1 LEPYLLGLLLG
12 SGDFTTGVVRLTSAD
27 DEMIASA
34 RELLPR
40 GTMLQETGARPD
52 EWLIRSATSDS
63 VRTRNPLATELVQL
77 GLTGHSAEDTFI
89 PRYYK
94 YASVEDRVALLQGL
108 FDANGSIDK
117 RGRIDFSTM
126 SHGLAEDV
134 VFLVRSLGGWTRLPE
149 RPTNGLL
156 SYRLLIN
163 LPEEI
168 SPFRLTRKRSRCR
181 AAKTDYPTRSI
192 HQVEPVGEAEMV
204 CLSVDAPDGL
214 FVVNDFIVT
223 HNTIVAEFA
232 IWQARQAGQR
242 AIYTAPIK
250 ALSNQ
255 KFRDLRKRHG
265 VREVGLLTGDI
276 VENPAAPIVV
286 MTTEIYRNML
296 LEGARAA
303 RMTIAEEASALIDP
317 LRARKTYNARDG
329 RAARE
334 ASDVAEM
341 ARRAAIDE
349 ELSGVGCVIFDELHF
364 LSDPERGPV
373 WEEAII
379 HSPAHVLFAGLSATV
394 SNADELRRWIEAVHG
409 PMSLVF
415 HDERAV
421 PLEHFFYF
429 ENKLHLVQNADGQ
442 RVERFPGIGGETR
455 RARLM
460 QRRRPPNGEK
470 SIPSLVETRRDRS
483 TGANTHGTATSAQQ
497 EEPEPP
503 EERPAPEP
511 GEVVAALRAANMLPC
526 LYFLPGRRA
535 VEAAASSAAGH
546 LLVTP
551 EDRGR
556 LHEQV
561 QQWVRTLPPEDQK
574 LDQVRRLATL
584 LPRGLGFHH
593 AGLLPA
599 LKVMVETLFAR
610 GDLKAVF
617 ATDTLALGINMP
629 ARTVV
634 VGSLSKFDGHQ
645 MRLLTPNEYQQLTGR
660 AGRRG
665 MDAHG
670 SAVLLYSPWDVFES
684 AFASLTAP
692 LLPVTSAFI
701 IRYNTILNLWRPG
714 DYGRLRTAVAK
725 SLREFQRRGSRPMRS
740 QADEEYALYQSQ
752 RKKKKANREQSG
764 GLSRAASAELNATV
778 YVLRMM
784 GYIDEDDELT
794 MRGWMLRAIFH
805 PAGMVLTE
813 LALSGDLDG
822 LNPGELA
829 EVISWFTYDSS
840 DRSLHNL
847 YTLPRNLLEVRRDVW
862 KTLRTV
868 QTLEYEEGVSISPG
882 IVESFH
888 SVALNWWRGGSLR
901 GLLNRIELAEGDL
914 LVVLN
919 QTIDLLQQLQGAVGQ
934 VLDSRALWQSRDAR
948 GSGRRQSRAQQEMRV
963 RLEDLRELLAEA
975 WRNMLRGSVALSRAI
990 PTIAAPPETPVEAG
1004 ELPPIPMA
1012 EDEDIG
1018 ETWGDRAEDT
1028 PPADDDGSVET
1039 DERAREDSSQR

>member
-1 LEPYLLGLLLG
+1 MSPRDSSHRPDGAKT
-12 SGDFTTGVVRLTSAD
+12 SDQTPPSPSRPPRAPRAPRAVR
-27 DEMIASA
+27 
-34 RELLPR
+34 
-40 GTMLQETGARPD
+40 GARKN
-52 EWLIRSATSDS
+52 SASPAA
-63 VRTRNPLATELVQL
+63 NPPV
-77 GLTGHSAEDTFI
+77 S
-89 PRYYK
+89 
-94 YASVEDRVALLQGL
+94 
-108 FDANGSIDK
+108 
-117 RGRIDFSTM
+117 
-126 SHGLAEDV
+126 DV
-134 VFLVRSLGGWTRLPE
+134 VPGPPSEAVAAFLTTQPFPLDPFQIQAAEHLAAGRSVMVAA
-149 RPTNGLL
+149 PTG
-156 SYRLLIN
+156 
-163 LPEEI
+163 
-168 SPFRLTRKRSRCR
+168 TGK
-181 AAKTDYPTRSI
+181 
-192 HQVEPVGEAEMV
+192 
-204 CLSVDAPDGL
+204 
-214 FVVNDFIVT
+214 
-223 HNTIVAEFA
+223 TIVAEFA
-232 IWQARQAGQR
+232 IWQARRAGQR

-255 KFRDLRKRHG
+255 KFRDLRQRHG
-265 VREVGLLTGDI
+265 AREVGLLTGDI

-303 RMTIAEEASALIDP
+303 RMTTAEEASALLAP
-317 LRARKTYNARDG
+317 VRTRNPRNAGGDG
-329 RAARE
+329 RGLPEAA
-334 ASDVAEM
+334 DVAAM

-409 PMSLVF
+409 PMALVF

-421 PLEHFFYF
+421 PLEHYFFF
-429 ENKLHLVQNADGQ
+429 ENKLQLVQNAEGQ
-442 RVERFPGIGGETR
+442 RVERFPGVGGE
-455 RARLM
+455 ARLLRLM
-460 QRRRPPNGEK
+460 HRRRSRASFASDEAPEDDQAPVGGGRGQRGQYGRQEQ
-470 SIPSLVETRRDRS
+470 PDQ
-483 TGANTHGTATSAQQ
+483 H
-497 EEPEPP
+497 EEPELPQ
-503 EERPAPEP
+503 ERPAPEP
-511 GEVVAALRAANMLPC
+511 GEVITALREANMLPC

-546 LLVTP
+546 LLVAP

-599 LKVMVETLFAR
+599 LKGMGETLFAR

-634 VGSLSKFDGHQ
+634 VGSLSKFDGRQ

-670 SAVLLYSPWDVFES
+670 SAVLLYSPWDVFEP
-684 AFASLTAP
+684 AFAALTAP
-692 LLPVTSAFI
+692 LLPVTSAFT

-714 DYGRLRTAVAK
+714 DYARLRTAVAN
-725 SLREFQRRGSRPMRS
+725 SLREFQRRGSRPARTN
-740 QADEEYALYQSQ
+740 DEYALYQTKNKKRAQ
-752 RKKKKANREQSG
+752 RRESSS

-784 GYIDEDDELT
+784 GFIGEDDELT
-794 MRGWMLRAIFH
+794 VRGWMLRAIFH

-813 LALSGDLDG
+813 LALGGALDG

-829 EVISWFTYDSS
+829 EVVSWFTYDSS
-840 DRSLHNL
+840 DRALRNL
-847 YTLPRNLLEVRRDVW
+847 YTLPRNLFEVRREVW
-862 KTLRTV
+862 KTLRLV
-868 QTLEYEEGVSISPG
+868 QTLEYEESVTISPG

-888 SVALNWWRGGSLR
+888 SVALNWWRGASLR
-901 GLLNRIELAEGDL
+901 ALLGHIELAEGDL
-914 LVVLN
+914 LVSLN

-934 VLDSRALWQSRDAR
+934 ALDARGLWQPR
-948 GSGRRQSRAQQEMRV
+948 GSGRRLSRTQQDLRL
-963 RLEDLRELLAEA
+963 RLEDLRGLLAEA
-975 WRNMLRGSVALSRAI
+975 WRHMLRGSVALSRAI
-990 PTIAAPPETPVEAG
+990 PTLTTPVEG
-1004 ELPPIPMA
+1004 EESEEAIALPPIPPLPMA
-1012 EDEDIG
+1012 EDEDA
-1018 ETWGDRAEDT
+1018 EEARDDRVEGDAN
-1028 PPADDDGSVET
+1028 PDDE
-1039 DERAREDSSQR
+1039 

>member
-1 LEPYLLGLLLG
+1 MSPRDPSHRPTAGARK
-12 SGDFTTGVVRLTSAD
+12 S
-27 DEMIASA
+27 SA
-34 RELLPR
+34 RSSAS
-40 GTMLQETGARPD
+40 QAR
-52 EWLIRSATSDS
+52 RSDVGDTSDS
-63 VRTRNPLATELVQL
+63 GGDHAVHLPSDAVAAFLATQPFPLDPFQIEAAEHLAAGRSVLVAAP
-77 GLTGHSAEDTFI
+77 TGTG
-89 PRYYK
+89 K
-94 YASVEDRVALLQGL
+94 
-108 FDANGSIDK
+108 
-117 RGRIDFSTM
+117 
-126 SHGLAEDV
+126 
-134 VFLVRSLGGWTRLPE
+134 
-149 RPTNGLL
+149 
-156 SYRLLIN
+156 
-163 LPEEI
+163 
-168 SPFRLTRKRSRCR
+168 
-181 AAKTDYPTRSI
+181 
-192 HQVEPVGEAEMV
+192 
-204 CLSVDAPDGL
+204 
-214 FVVNDFIVT
+214 
-223 HNTIVAEFA
+223 TIVAEFA
-232 IWQARQAGQR
+232 IWQARRAGQR

-255 KFRDLRKRHG
+255 KFRDLRQRHG
-265 VREVGLLTGDI
+265 AHEVGLLTGDI

-303 RMTIAEEASALIDP
+303 RMTIDEEANALLDP
-317 LRARKTYNARDG
+317 MRARATRNE
-329 RAARE
+329 RAGME

-394 SNADELRRWIEAVHG
+394 SNADELRRWIETVHG
-409 PMSLVF
+409 PMALVF

-421 PLEHFFYF
+421 PLEHFFFF
-429 ENKLHLVQNADGQ
+429 ENKLHLVQNAEGQ

-460 QRRRPPNGEK
+460 QRGRRPPGIARSESRLADSTRVRANADGTTQ
-470 SIPSLVETRRDRS
+470 PSAP
-483 TGANTHGTATSAQQ
+483 GASGQSEQ
-497 EEPEPP
+497 PDLP

-511 GEVVAALRAANMLPC
+511 GEVVTALRAAGILPC

-546 LLVTP
+546 LLVSP
-551 EDRGR
+551 EDRAR
-556 LHEQV
+556 IHEQV

-574 LDQVRRLATL
+574 LDQVRRLSTL

-634 VGSLSKFDGHQ
+634 VGSLSKFDGRQ

-670 SAVLLYSPWDVFES
+670 SAVLLYSPWDVFEP

-692 LLPVTSAFI
+692 LLPVTSAFT

-714 DYGRLRTAVAK
+714 DYGRLRTAVAS
-725 SLREFQRRGSRPMRS
+725 SLREFQRRGGRRARSR
-740 QADEEYALYQSQ
+740 ADDEYALYQSK
-752 RKKKKANREQSG
+752 RKKKKAHRESSSE
-764 GLSRAASAELNATV
+764 LSRAASAELNATV

-784 GYIDEDDELT
+784 GYIGESDELT
-794 MRGWMLRAIFH
+794 VRGRILRAIFH

-813 LALSGDLDG
+813 LALSGALDG

-829 EVISWFTYDSS
+829 EVFSWFTYDSS

-862 KTLRTV
+862 KTLREV
-868 QTLEYEEGVSISPG
+868 QSLEYEEGVSISPG

-888 SVALNWWRGGSLR
+888 SVALNWWRGANLN

-919 QTIDLLQQLQGAVGQ
+919 QTIDLLQQVQGAVGQ
-934 VLDSRALWQSRDAR
+934 VLDARAFWQPK
-948 GSGRRQSRAQQEMRV
+948 GSGRRLSRGQQEMRL
-963 RLEDLRELLAEA
+963 RLEDLRGLLAEA

-990 PTIAAPPETPVEAG
+990 PSMTATAEGVAEAG
-1004 ELPPIPMA
+1004 ELPVIPMA
-1012 EDEDIG
+1012 EDEDAG
-1018 ETWGDRAEDT
+1018 DLREDRAEETAGADT
-1028 PPADDDGSVET
+1028 ADTVGPEMPP
-1039 DERAREDSSQR
+1039 DE

>member
-1 LEPYLLGLLLG
+1 MSPRDSSQRPTAGTRK
-12 SGDFTTGVVRLTSAD
+12 SGARTPSSRAPRSDAD
-27 DEMIASA
+27 D
-34 RELLPR
+34 
-40 GTMLQETGARPD
+40 
-52 EWLIRSATSDS
+52 TSDS
-63 VRTRNPLATELVQL
+63 GSDHPASPPSEAVAAFLATQP
-77 GLTGHSAEDTFI
+77 F
-89 PRYYK
+89 
-94 YASVEDRVALLQGL
+94 LL
-108 FDANGSIDK
+108 D
-117 RGRIDFSTM
+117 
-126 SHGLAEDV
+126 
-134 VFLVRSLGGWTRLPE
+134 
-149 RPTNGLL
+149 
-156 SYRLLIN
+156 
-163 LPEEI
+163 
-168 SPFRLTRKRSRCR
+168 PF
-181 AAKTDYPTRSI
+181 
-192 HQVEPVGEAEMV
+192 QVEAAEH
-204 CLSVDAPDGL
+204 LAAGRSVLVAAPTG
-214 FVVNDFIVT
+214 T
-223 HNTIVAEFA
+223 GKTIVAEFA
-232 IWQARQAGQR
+232 IWQARRAGQR

-255 KFRDLRKRHG
+255 KFRDLRQRHG
-265 VREVGLLTGDI
+265 AHEVGLLTGDI

-303 RMTIAEEASALIDP
+303 RMTIDDETNALLDP
-317 LRARKTYNARDG
+317 VRTRATRNE
-329 RAARE
+329 RAGME

-394 SNADELRRWIEAVHG
+394 SNADELRRWIETVHG
-409 PMSLVF
+409 PMALVF
-415 HDERAV
+415 HNERAV
-421 PLEHFFYF
+421 PLEHFFFF
-429 ENKLHLVQNADGQ
+429 ENKLHLVQNAEGQ

-460 QRRRPPNGEK
+460 QRRHPPTSDKSQPYPRMVDSLSKQAGNG
-470 SIPSLVETRRDRS
+470 
-483 TGANTHGTATSAQQ
+483 GTTQPGQ
-497 EEPEPP
+497 PEQPEMP

-511 GEVVAALRAANMLPC
+511 GEVVTALRAAGILPC

-546 LLVTP
+546 LLVSP
-551 EDRGR
+551 EDRAR
-556 LHEQV
+556 IHEQV

-574 LDQVRRLATL
+574 LEQVRRLATL

-670 SAVLLYSPWDVFES
+670 SAVLLYSPWDVFEP

-692 LLPVTSAFI
+692 LLPVTSAFA

-714 DYGRLRTAVAK
+714 DYGRLRTAVAN
-725 SLREFQRRGSRPMRS
+725 SLREFQRRGGRKARSR
-740 QADEEYALYQSQ
+740 ADEEYALYQSK
-752 RKKKKANREQSG
+752 RKKKAQREPSS

-784 GYIDEDDELT
+784 GYIGENDELT
-794 MRGWMLRAIFH
+794 VRGRILRAIFH

-813 LALSGDLDG
+813 LTLNGALDG

-829 EVISWFTYDSS
+829 EVFSWFTYDSS

-847 YTLPRNLLEVRRDVW
+847 YTLPRHLLDVRRDVW
-862 KTLRTV
+862 KTLREV
-868 QTLEYEEGVSISPG
+868 QSLEYEESVSISPG

-888 SVALNWWRGGSLR
+888 SVALNWWRGANLS

-919 QTIDLLQQLQGAVGQ
+919 QTIDLLQQVQGAVGQ
-934 VLDSRALWQSRDAR
+934 VLDARALWQPK
-948 GSGRRQSRAQQEMRV
+948 GSGRRPSRAQQEMRL
-963 RLEDLRELLAEA
+963 RLEDMRGLLAEA
-975 WRNMLRGSVALSRAI
+975 WRNMLRGSVALSRSI
-990 PTIAAPPETPVEAG
+990 PSMTATDEAPTEAG
-1004 ELPPIPMA
+1004 ALPAIPMA
-1012 EDEDIG
+1012 EDEDA
-1018 ETWGDRAEDT
+1018 GDLREDRTEDT
-1028 PPADDDGSVET
+1028 AGDDADTGDTGQDASDNAAPET
-1039 DERAREDSSQR
+1039 SHEE

>member
-1 LEPYLLGLLLG
+1 N
-12 SGDFTTGVVRLTSAD
+12 
-27 DEMIASA
+27 
-34 RELLPR
+34 
-40 GTMLQETGARPD
+40 GAPS
-52 EWLIRSATSDS
+52 EA
-63 VRTRNPLATELVQL
+63 VAAFLATQPFPLDPFQIEASEHLAVGRSVLVAAP
-77 GLTGHSAEDTFI
+77 TGT
-89 PRYYK
+89 
-94 YASVEDRVALLQGL
+94 G
-108 FDANGSIDK
+108 
-117 RGRIDFSTM
+117 
-126 SHGLAEDV
+126 
-134 VFLVRSLGGWTRLPE
+134 
-149 RPTNGLL
+149 
-156 SYRLLIN
+156 
-163 LPEEI
+163 
-168 SPFRLTRKRSRCR
+168 
-181 AAKTDYPTRSI
+181 KT
-192 HQVEPVGEAEMV
+192 V
-204 CLSVDAPDGL
+204 
-214 FVVNDFIVT
+214 
-223 HNTIVAEFA
+223 VAEFA
-232 IWQARQAGQR
+232 IWQARRAGQR

-255 KFRDLRKRHG
+255 KFRDLRQRHG
-265 VREVGLLTGDI
+265 AREVGLLTGDI

-303 RMTIAEEASALIDP
+303 RMTVAEEADSLLAP
-317 LRARKTYNARDG
+317 VHARNVRDDG
-329 RAARE
+329 AMLEAA
-334 ASDVAEM
+334 DVASM

-409 PMSLVF
+409 PMALVF

-421 PLEHFFYF
+421 PLEHYFFF
-429 ENKLHLVQNADGQ
+429 EGKLHLVQDANGQ
-442 RVERFPGIGGETR
+442 RAERFPGIGGETR
-455 RARLM
+455 LRRMLQRGRRLPASAGF
-460 QRRRPPNGEK
+460 QDQLADGPPERVASNGEARNT
-470 SIPSLVETRRDRS
+470 EN
-483 TGANTHGTATSAQQ
+483 TGQ
-497 EEPEPP
+497 EEPELPQ
-503 EERPAPEP
+503 ERPAPEP
-511 GEVVAALRAANMLPC
+511 GEIITALRAANMLPC

-535 VEAAASSAAGH
+535 VEAAAASAAGH
-546 LLVTP
+546 LLVSP
-551 EDRGR
+551 EDRAR
-556 LHEQV
+556 LNEQV

-670 SAVLLYSPWDVFES
+670 SAVLLYSPWDAFEP
-684 AFASLTAP
+684 AFAALTAP
-692 LLPVTSAFI
+692 LLPVTSAFT

-714 DYGRLRTAVAK
+714 DYDRLRVAVAN
-725 SLREFQRRGSRPMRS
+725 SLREFQRRGGRPARS
-740 QADEEYALYQSQ
+740 DDEWALYRSK
-752 RKKKKANREQSG
+752 RKKRAQRESPT

-778 YVLRMM
+778 YMLRMM
-784 GYIDEDDELT
+784 GYIGEDDELT
-794 MRGWMLRAIFH
+794 VRGWTLRAIFH

-813 LALSGDLDG
+813 LALNGALDG

-829 EVISWFTYDSS
+829 EVFSWFTYDSS
-840 DRSLHNL
+840 DRSLRNL
-847 YTLPRNLLEVRRDVW
+847 YTLPRNLMDVRRDVW
-862 KTLRTV
+862 KTLRLV
-868 QTLEYEEGVSISPG
+868 QTLEYEEGVSVSPG

-888 SVALNWWRGGSLR
+888 SVALNWWRGGNLR
-901 GLLNRIELAEGDL
+901 GLLNHIELAEGDL

-919 QTIDLLQQLQGAVGQ
+919 QTIDLLQQMQGAIGQ
-934 VLDSRALWQSRDAR
+934 VLDARALWQGKGSRR
-948 GSGRRQSRAQQEMRV
+948 PSRAQQDLRL
-963 RLEDLRELLAEA
+963 RLEDLHELLAEA
-975 WRNMLRGSVALSRAI
+975 WRNMVRGSVALSRAI
-990 PTIAAPPETPVEAG
+990 PSMTVSVEPPAEEAG

-1012 EDEDIG
+1012 EDEDSD
-1018 ETWGDRAEDT
+1018 EVWDDRAEDMT
-1028 PPADDDGSVET
+1028 IPDGG
-1039 DERAREDSSQR
+1039 EDGATAEDAAPDAPIDKSRRK